1 MKKLFIILTIS
12 TILLTGCTVT
22 RLNNK
27 SIDEIIDST
36 ILSNDSRKLKN
47 TSYDGYSYYLPREL
61 YFVNK
66 NDYNSIMKDINGN
79 YYYFYTDVV
88 SYYHKIKK
96 KYKEDSNAYYSR
108 KIENK
113 KKFGYF
119 EINEQQDTYYIE
131 AMYNYTKVEA
141 VVKKKNLNDCIVNI
155 CMILK
160 TMKYN
165 DKILET
171 TVGENALDY
180 KEETYNIFETKKDT
194 SNFLNYINE
203 FDNVDDADKDED
215 KVKMDEEE

>member
-12 TILLTGCTVT
+12 TILLTGCSMNK
-22 RLNNK
+22 LNNK

-36 ILSNDSRKLKN
+36 IISGNSKKLKN

-61 YFVNK
+61 SFVNK
-66 NDYNSIMKDINGN
+66 NDYNSIMKDVDGN
-79 YYYFYTDVV
+79 YYYVYTDVV
-88 SYYHKIKK
+88 SYYHKVKK
-96 KYKEDSNAYYSR
+96 EYKEDSNVYYSR

-119 EINEQQDTYYIE
+119 EIKEQEDTYYIE

-141 VVKKKNLNDCIVNI
+141 VVKKKDLDDSVVNI
-155 CMILK
+155 CMLIG
-160 TMKYN
+160 TVKYN
-165 DKILET
+165 DKVLET

-194 SNFLNYINE
+194 SNFLNYVNE
-203 FDNVDDADKDED
+203 FDNIDDSDKDED
-215 KVKMDEEE
+215 KVKMDEGE